1 MNYSNLMSPE
11 AIPNRFVEGWNNRDV
26 DEMMSAFTDD
36 AEFINVVGLWWH
48 NKDQIRKAHDY
59 GLKVIFNNSSLKI
72 LKTNVKQLTDT
83 IAVAHAKMRLSEQSS
98 NDSVSNPKLRQNI
111 FTFVVQQFENGW
123 LCVSAHN
130 TDIVPGAET
139 NIVSEDSK
147 IKSVSYRK

>member
-36 AEFINVVGLWWH
+36 AEFVNVVGLWWH

-59 GLKVIFNNSSLKI
+59 GLKVIFQNSTLKI
-72 LKTNVKQLTDT
+72 QKTRVKFLSDT
-83 IAVAHAKMRLSEQSS
+83 IAVVHTKMRLTGQSS
-98 NDSVSNPKLRQNI
+98 TGDVSNPKFRQNI
-111 FTFVVQQFENGW
+111 FSFVVQQFENDW